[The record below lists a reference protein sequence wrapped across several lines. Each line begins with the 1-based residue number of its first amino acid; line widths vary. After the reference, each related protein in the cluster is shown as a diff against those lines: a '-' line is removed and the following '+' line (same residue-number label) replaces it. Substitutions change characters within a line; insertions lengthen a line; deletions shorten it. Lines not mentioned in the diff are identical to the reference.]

1 MGGGRAT
8 ERTSFPACGE
18 AKNVSS
24 ARTTASI
31 AFGCPPLPCL
41 GGGELPSAS
50 LLRAE
55 AHTHFMMEVFH

>member
-1 MGGGRAT
+1 M
-8 ERTSFPACGE
+8 
-18 AKNVSS
+18 SS

-31 AFGCPPLPCL
+31 AFGCPPPPHL

-55 AHTHFMMEVFH
+55 AHTHFTTEVFH